1 MRIGIGLP
9 NTVPG
14 APNTSTPGHI
24 GTGTSPSGL
33 PGDDP
38 NAPGYPGPHRQVV
51 FD

>member
-1 MRIGIGLP
+1 MTLSALVAATFIGSLAFTAA
-9 NTVPG
+9 N
-14 APNTSTPGHI
+14 AA